1 MIDLFELQ
9 SCKRCNGSGYI
20 PDYKHV
26 QDGICFSC
34 WGTGDKTFNTNYP
47 ELNRLLK
54 TQIESNKCSPNKN
67 ELIKEVASLCQS
79 YNDYNSYLKVAE
91 TETEEDHDGMWYYD
105 NKMNEII
112 TKLYSLSKC
121 LKESGVLI
129 DNR

>member
-1 MIDLFELQ
+1 MFELH

-20 PDYKHV
+20 PEYKHV

-47 ELNRLLK
+47 ELNILLK
-54 TQIESNKCSPNKN
+54 TQIESNKCSPNQN

-91 TETEEDHDGMWYYD
+91 KEEDQDGIRFYD
-105 NKMNEII
+105 LKMNEII
-112 TKLYSLSKC
+112 TKLYSLSKR
-121 LKESGVLI
+121 LEESGVLI
-129 DNR
+129 GNR